1 MTFILHVLFWC
12 RSNLFFNTVHLE
24 AADMEEVD
32 LAVLLRIDT
41 EVAVV
46 HLLQED
52 TARIT
57 NLVAGMKSRVRYLQE
72 KEFVIEMYAATD
84 RMLEYTQKEVRSRIL
99 SNENLTFLLSM
110 I

>member
-1 MTFILHVLFWC
+1 
-12 RSNLFFNTVHLE
+12 
-24 AADMEEVD
+24 MEEVD

-72 KEFVIEMYAATD
+72 KEFVIEMHAATD